1 MSFSNNLKYLRKQKN
16 YSQDFLA
23 EQLGYKSFTTIQK
36 WESGIAEPSVDVLKK
51 LAKMFN
57 VSMDELLNEEL
68 TDEDDQKI
76 QTSIISKNIRYLRK
90 QKGWGQDELAR
101 RIGKSESAI
110 QMWESDK
117 RSPTMGTVEEL
128 TKIFDIDINTL
139 IYKDLQTG
147 EVNKSGFASPFEE
160 VTNPDDAA
168 MVFIKHPQVAAFGGY
183 DIEKMSDEE
192 KIEFANQILDSI
204 KFFASKYKK

>member
-1 MSFSNNLKYLRKQKN
+1 MSFSNNLKFLRKQKN
-16 YSQDFLA
+16 YSQDYLA

-51 LAKMFN
+51 LAEMFN
-57 VSMDELLNEEL
+57 VSMDELLN
-68 TDEDDQKI
+68 DDLSDDDHPKI
-76 QTSIISKNIRYLRK
+76 QASIISKNIRYLRK
-90 QKGWGQDELAR
+90 RKGWGQDELAK
-101 RIGKSESAI
+101 RIGRTQPTI
-110 QMWESDK
+110 QLWESDK
-117 RSPTMGTVEEL
+117 RSPTMGMVEEL

-147 EVNKSGFASPFEE
+147 EVNKSGYATPFEE

-183 DIEKMSDEE
+183 DIERMSDEE

>member
-1 MSFSNNLKYLRKQKN
+1 MSFANNLKYLRKQKN
-16 YSQDFLA
+16 YSQDYLA

-51 LAKMFN
+51 LADMFN

-68 TDEDDQKI
+68 SNESHSNI
-76 QTSIISKNIRYLRK
+76 QASIISKNIRFLRK
-90 QKGWGQDELAR
+90 QKGWGQDELAK
-101 RIGKSESAI
+101 RIGRTQPTI
-110 QMWESDK
+110 QLWETDK
-117 RSPTMGTVEEL
+117 RSPTMGMVEEL
-128 TKIFDIDINTL
+128 TKIFGIDINTL

-147 EVNKSGFASPFEE
+147 EVNKSGYATSFEE

-168 MVFIKHPQVAAFGGY
+168 MVFIRHPQIAAFGGY

-204 KFFASKYKK
+204 KFFASKYKR

>member
-1 MSFSNNLKYLRKQKN
+1 M
-16 YSQDFLA
+16 
-23 EQLGYKSFTTIQK
+23 
-36 WESGIAEPSVDVLKK
+36 DVLKK
-51 LAKMFN
+51 LARMFN
-57 VSMDELLNEEL
+57 VSMDELLNEDL
-68 TDEDDQKI
+68 TNNSKI
-76 QTSIISKNIRYLRK
+76 QASIISKNIRFLRK

-117 RSPTMGTVEEL
+117 RSPTMGTAEEL

-147 EVNKSGFASPFEE
+147 EVNKSGYATPFEE

-183 DIEKMSDEE
+183 DIERMSDEE

>member
-16 YSQDFLA
+16 YSQDYIA
-23 EQLGYKSFTTIQK
+23 EQLGYKSFTTVQK

-51 LAKMFN
+51 LARMFD
-57 VSMDELLNEEL
+57 VSMDELLNEDL
-68 TDEDDQKI
+68 TNDSKI
-76 QTSIISKNIRYLRK
+76 QASIISKNIRFLRK

-117 RSPTMGTVEEL
+117 RSPTMGTAEEL

-147 EVNKSGFASPFEE
+147 EINKSGYATSFEE

-168 MVFIKHPQVAAFGGY
+168 MVFIKHPQIAAFGGY
-183 DIEKMSDEE
+183 DIERMSDEE

>member
-16 YSQDFLA
+16 YSQDYLA

-51 LAKMFN
+51 LARMFN
-57 VSMDELLNEEL
+57 VSMDELLNEDL
-68 TDEDDQKI
+68 TNENDSKI
-76 QTSIISKNIRYLRK
+76 QASIISKNIRFLRK
-90 QKGWGQDELAR
+90 QKGWGQDELAK

-117 RSPTMGTVEEL
+117 RSPTMGTAEEL

-147 EVNKSGFASPFEE
+147 EVNKCGYATSFEE
-160 VTNPDDAA
+160 VTNPDEAA
-168 MVFIKHPQVAAFGGY
+168 MVFINHPQIAAFGGY
-183 DIEKMSDEE
+183 DIERMSDEE